1 MRASLRISG
10 DKENMRGEAFKR
22 KSLSNLR
29 EQRDNNIENN
39 NLLVN
44 SPNMLKNMN
53 TLNLLSLQQH
63 TNQSIN
69 MHAKL
74 EELTLQHDSLR
85 K

>member
-1 MRASLRISG
+1 MRASLRMSS
-10 DKENMRGEAFKR
+10 DKENIKGEAFKR

-29 EQRDNNIENN
+29 EKTKNNIENN

-44 SPNMLKNMN
+44 SPNTLNRMN
-53 TLNLLSLQQH
+53 TLNFLSLQQH